1 MGWQDAPLV
10 EKKPAWASAPLASAS
25 VPSGT
30 PAEISAAGKDMSADF
45 FDMPQWIQALKNVG
59 EAGKQMVSGLGA
71 TALGAGSGYIGEPIR
86 YAASVA
92 GNKLGLSGEPAPFD
106 PHGVMENIQREYTTQ
121 PSDASGREL
130 TETIGAIPAG
140 AKKILTSGAS
150 GLGFAAGNLS
160 SPEMGD
166 RLAKAAGEAT
176 GDVIDVGASILPLK
190 GARLGAVPGIVSEAA
205 PASFV
210 SRTIPRTRA
219 VTQDMTP
226 EQAHAAA
233 VETLLAHDIP
243 LSTANRGGK
252 LSGVASGLGRTA
264 DTLLGASDFVTKQLR
279 AFTTAILKKA
289 GINATRATPD
299 AMASLQGKVN
309 AKYNDLHE
317 RVPTKIDQQAMNE
330 LMAAR
335 EEILGEVP
343 PSEQAPLLKK
353 IDDITGMM
361 QAGKPVTIT
370 GRAAQN
376 LRTSLVRMGQSANST
391 VKHAAGQLKEIL
403 DDAFERGASKEDAA
417 KMQDVRQ
424 QFIKMKQIEDMVG
437 DNGIITPQKAA
448 SVLARKRNRWQSKYG
463 LGDQELPQLV
473 QAGKEILPDKVPN
486 SGTPTRAADMAKVV
500 GILTNPK
507 ETLKAIGTIFGGRM
521 LNESRAMRGTRA
533 DITAKA
539 ARPQQRGVR
548 AAIAAGLLAPQQ
560 GQP

>member
-10 EKKPAWASAPLASAS
+10 EKKPAWASAPLASATA
-25 VPSGT
+25 PSGT
-30 PAEISAAGKDMSADF
+30 PAEQSATGKDMAADF

-86 YAASVA
+86 YAASVT
-92 GNKLGLSGEPAPFD
+92 GHKLGLSGEPAPFD
-106 PHGVMENIQREYTTQ
+106 PHGVMQSIQREYTTQ

-130 TETIGAIPAG
+130 ASTVGAIPAG
-140 AKKILTSGAS
+140 AKKILTSGAG
-150 GLGFAAGNLS
+150 GLGFAAGNLV
-160 SPEMGD
+160 SPEAGD
-166 RLAKAAGEAT
+166 KLAKAAEEAT
-176 GDVIDVGASILPLK
+176 GDVADVGAAILPLK
-190 GARLGAVPGIVSEAA
+190 GAQLGAVPGIVSEAA

-210 SRTIPRTRA
+210 SRAIPRTRA

-243 LSTANRGGK
+243 LSTAQRGGK
-252 LSGVASGLGRTA
+252 LSGVAGGLGRTA

-289 GINATRATPD
+289 GVNATRATPD

-317 RVPTKIDQQAMNE
+317 RVPTKIDQQAVNE
-330 LMAAR
+330 LTAAR

-361 QAGKPVTIT
+361 QAGKPVVIA

-417 KMQDVRQ
+417 KMKDVRQ
-424 QFIKMKQIEDMVG
+424 QFIKMKQIEDMVAK
-437 DNGIITPQKAA
+437 NPEGIITPSAA
-448 SVLARKRNRWQSKYG
+448 STVLSQRLNRGQKVFG
-463 LGDQELPQLV
+463 RGDQEMVQLV
-473 QAGKEILPDKVPN
+473 NAAKALIPEKLGN
-486 SGTPTRAADMAKVV
+486 SGTAARTMDIAKLVAAFTHPVLAAKV
-500 GILTNPK
+500 G
-507 ETLKAIGTIFGGRM
+507 GTILGGRL
-521 LNESRAMRGTRA
+521 LNEGRAMRGTLK
-533 DITAKA
+533 DVTTAPSPRNMA
-539 ARPQQRGVR
+539 AAKV
-548 AAIAAGLLAPQQ
+548 AAALLAQQ
-560 GQP
+560 QQQQ